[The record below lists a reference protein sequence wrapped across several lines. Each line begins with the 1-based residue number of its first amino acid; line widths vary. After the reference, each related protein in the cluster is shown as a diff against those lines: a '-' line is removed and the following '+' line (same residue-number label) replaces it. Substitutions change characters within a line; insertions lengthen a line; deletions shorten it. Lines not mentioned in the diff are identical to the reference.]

1 MENQTESRV
10 VQTLVVEGDEH
21 DRLAIRR
28 ALGRSSVSFEIKE
41 CVRAEEALEQV
52 GSEDAAVDVVL
63 IDQSLPGMS
72 GLELCAAI
80 LEKDIDIPLVLLTE
94 SGSEQLAV
102 EALKSGV
109 ADYLI
114 KDPGEGFLELLP
126 IVLRE
131 VVGKHEDRLARWRA
145 EIALRESEERLRM
158 LIESAEDIIAIH
170 NFDGRVI
177 YYHGPSRYGMTG
189 KALVGKNIQEILNP
203 LEAKPLVEQI
213 QKVATTG
220 KSINVENS
228 VTLRGNTLW
237 FSDHIFPVR
246 DQTGQ
251 IVSVAK
257 ISRNITDQ
265 KQLEEQLRQASKI
278 EAVGRLAGGVAH
290 NVNNLLM
297 GIIGNLSL
305 IEMSATGE
313 IRQFL
318 ADAQDSAEQAAK
330 LVKQLLA
337 FSQQSRI
344 NRRPIDLNLI
354 FDDVKRLSRET
365 IDRRIDIVLESADN
379 LPHAY
384 VDPTQINTVLMSLCI
399 NARDAIKDVIAG
411 RTAPERR
418 NDRFF
423 IKIGSRFEEIT
434 DEYVRKYPY
443 ARTGDFVVMS
453 VTDNGKGM
461 DEETKRHV
469 FEPFFTT
476 KEVGKGVGLGLSS
489 AYGIIK
495 QHDGWVNL
503 DSEPGKG
510 TTFEVYL
517 PVAEESK
524 HREAHTSKK
533 KSPPGSGTILLADDE
548 EVIRTLGKTIL
559 ERCGYEVLLAADGK
573 EAINTYLKEK
583 DSIDLVILDLSM
595 PLLSG
600 REVLQQIHVVNPA
613 TRVIISSGYGEED
626 VAASREL
633 GATGYI
639 TKPYRP
645 DDLTR
650 KVREALEVPP
660 DTGSGVDRA

>member
-1 MENQTESRV
+1 MENQTKSRV
-10 VQTLVVEGDEH
+10 VQTLVVEDNEH

-63 IDQSLPGMS
+63 IDHSLPGMS

-189 KALVGKNIQEILNP
+189 KALVGKNIQEILDP

-305 IEMSATGE
+305 IEMNATGE

-318 ADAQDSAEQAAK
+318 ADAQDSAEQAAA

-354 FDDVKRLSRET
+354 FDDVKRLTRET

-461 DEETKRHV
+461 DEETKRRV